1 MKSIINKITKR
12 LSLGILFSI
21 CSISL
26 VVASSHREAP
36 LISSDP
42 LADNTDVYAFRSPDD
57 PNTITII
64 ANYIPGQLPHGGPNY
79 YAFGEN
85 IRYEIHIDNDASTPG
100 DDITYRFTFTKVNE
114 DPSTFFNIRL
124 GAQNQKNTY
133 MMERSTDGGQ
143 SWTTVIENGVV
154 PPYNV
159 GDRSIEGA
167 AGLNTTYE
175 TLFNN
180 AITTTASGESVFCGH
195 IEDPFFVDLA
205 GIFDLG
211 DAPRQMG
218 TPKDGLA
225 CYNVS
230 TIAIKVNISDLQ
242 KDGMGVDM
250 AANIL
255 DSDYVI
261 GVWASASRQQIRTL
275 NTDGTE
281 AYAGDWIQVSRLG
294 MPLTNEVVVP
304 IGDKD
309 FWNSLTPYQDLAN
322 IDQFG
327 NYFYNPELALYMD
340 TAFFADAVPAFMPLR
355 IQRNSLQGFDFGNTQ
370 DGLFPLKGSPALD
383 GTVFEAGSAFEDL
396 LLPAAGSPRSVDLWP
411 IFNTGVP
418 NARPYQLATGKMGD
432 PLAAGKPF
440 INNFLPNGGDML
452 RLNMATPVT
461 PRDDANFSSLGLIAA
476 AVAGL
481 TDPAYAN
488 TDLEFIPNM
497 DGFPN
502 GRRLEDDVT
511 RIELQAVGG
520 IVLSAIGLWEDD
532 YNAEEDDSPVTD
544 QLLAELGY
552 STGVEENDAPFRGTF
567 PYVQLPF
574 SGTGACSGLATDY
587 EQPEILP
594 PTEIDNGCDEF
605 VYYIADHATLTGI
618 SDLYEVTLSDDGVAT
633 MNYLIT
639 SDIEVHIAYNA
650 MDNLIYAVS
659 KFENSYRTLDPSA
672 ETIAFSDPVSLDGEF
687 GEITA
692 AVFNSEGDLLIGSQ
706 DKNQIFILD
715 MESGMV
721 SNYDSYAP
729 VTGGDLA
736 FNSSGMLYL
745 ATRSGMGS
753 LYEVHTSM
761 GMPDALIG
769 SVPNPVTGLA
779 ITDND
784 QLLVSTQGKTVL
796 QLLNG
801 DGSAGEMDYNLMLN
815 GDSYTLRDGDLA
827 SGCGT
832 FTEVDDNDPPA
843 APAQIMS
850 QLTSFPNPSSGTS
863 QVEFTTVKT
872 DRAVVEVFDISGR
885 KVATIFDAVAQKELP
900 YRVDFNG
907 ANLPNG
913 VYIYRLKTGGEVI
926 IQKFMIAK

>member
-1 MKSIINKITKR
+1 MKSIINTITKR
-12 LSLGILFSI
+12 LSLGVLFTI
-21 CSISL
+21 FSISL

-36 LISSDP
+36 LISNDP

-64 ANYIPGQLPHGGPNY
+64 ANYIPMQLPHGGPNY
-79 YAFGEN
+79 YSFGEN
-85 IRYEIHIDNDASTPG
+85 VRYEIHIDNDATTPG
-100 DDITYRFTFTKVNE
+100 DDVTYRFTFTKVNE

-133 MMERSTDGGQ
+133 TMEKSTDGGQ
-143 SWTTVIENGVV
+143 QWTTVIENGVV

-175 TLFNN
+175 TLFNS
-180 AITTTASGESVFCGH
+180 AITTTTSGESVFCGH
-195 IEDPFFVDLA
+195 IEDPFFVDLG

-218 TPKDGLA
+218 TPRDGLA

-255 DSDYVI
+255 DGDYVI

-275 NTDGTE
+275 STDGTE
-281 AYAGDWIQVSRLG
+281 AYEGDWIQVSRLG

-322 IDQFG
+322 LDQFG

-340 TAFFADAVPAFMPLR
+340 TAFFAAAVPAFMPLR

-383 GTVFEAGSAFEDL
+383 GTVFEAGTAFEDL

-452 RLNMATPVT
+452 RLNMATPIT
-461 PRDDANFSSLGLIAA
+461 QRDDENFSSLGLIAA

-511 RIELQAVGG
+511 RIELQAVAG

-532 YNAEEDDSPVTD
+532 YNADEDDSPVTD

-552 STGVEENDAPFRGTF
+552 TTGVEENDVPFRVTF

-574 SGTGACSGLATDY
+574 SGTSECSGLAIEY
-587 EQPEILP
+587 VQPDVLP
-594 PTEIDNGCDEF
+594 PTEFDNGCDEF
-605 VYYIADHATLTGI
+605 VYYISDHAAADGI
-618 SDLYEVTLSDDGVAT
+618 SDIYAVTLDDDSTAT
-633 MNYLIT
+633 MSYLIT
-639 SDIEVHIAYNA
+639 SQIEVHIAYNA
-650 MDNLIYAVS
+650 MDNLIYAIS
-659 KFENSYRTLDPSA
+659 KFENSYRTIDPAAATPVFSA
-672 ETIAFSDPVSLDGEF
+672 PVSLGGQY

-692 AVFNSEGDLLIGSQ
+692 AVFNADGKLLIGSQ
-706 DKNQIFILD
+706 NLNQIFCVNVT
-715 MESGMV
+715 SGMV
-721 SNYDSYAP
+721 TNYDSYAP

-736 FNSSGMLYL
+736 FNSSGMLFL
-745 ATRSGMGS
+745 TTRSGMGG
-753 LYEVHTSM
+753 LYEVYPADV
-761 GMPDALIG
+761 MPDVLLA

-784 QLLVSTQGKTVL
+784 QLLVSTQGRTVL

-801 DGSAGEMDYNLMLN
+801 DGSAGEMDFNLMLD
-815 GDSYTLRDGDLA
+815 GEPYTLRDGDLA
-827 SGCGT
+827 SGCGA
-832 FTEVDDNDPPA
+832 FTEDDDTTPPA
-843 APAQIMS
+843 APAEVQS
-850 QLTSFPNPSSGTS
+850 QLSAFPNPTSGTS
-863 QVEFTTVKT
+863 QVEFTTVQT
-872 DRAVVEVFDISGR
+872 DRAVVEVFDLSGR
-885 KVATIFDAVAQKELP
+885 KVATIFDAVAQKDQP

-907 ANLPNG
+907 AQLPNG
-913 VYIYRLKTGGEVI
+913 VYVYRLRTGSETI
-926 IQKFMIAK
+926 IEKFMIAK